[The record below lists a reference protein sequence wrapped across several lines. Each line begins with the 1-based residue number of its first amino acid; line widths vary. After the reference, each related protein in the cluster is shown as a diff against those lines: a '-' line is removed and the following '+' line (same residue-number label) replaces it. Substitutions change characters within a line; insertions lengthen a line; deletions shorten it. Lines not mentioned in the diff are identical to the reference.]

1 MKSSRLISK
10 TFFSAVNKAQLLPR
24 KGHSSRESRIN
35 DSPADSIGDLSK
47 GHGRG
52 NFKTGHSH
60 PMVTFIEHL
69 VFTGP

>member
-1 MKSSRLISK
+1 MKSDQLIRK

-35 DSPADSIGDLSK
+35 NSPADAIGDLSK
-47 GHGRG
+47 GHERG
-52 NFKTGHSH
+52 SFKTGH
-60 PMVTFIEHL
+60 PYPIVTFIEHL